1 MYLIAIM
8 LAVIDMAAVPRAIYC
23 LIIIMTDI
31 DQATLY
37 MRRLKNLGLFVVV
50 ANVVL
55 GLLELILY
63 EYLT

>member
-8 LAVIDMAAVPRAIYC
+8 LALIDMAAVPRAIYC
-23 LIIIMTDI
+23 LIKIITDI

-37 MRRLKNLGLFVVV
+37 KQRLKNLGLFVII

-55 GLLELILY
+55 DLLLLILNS
-63 EYLT
+63 YLT

>member
-8 LAVIDMAAVPRAIYC
+8 LGLIDMAAVPRAIYC

-37 MRRLKNLGLFVVV
+37 KRRLKNLGLFVIV

-55 GLLELILY
+55 SLLQLILY